1 MGSIDRDLLLP
12 GTPTKTIRLDDNSS
26 TLNSNVYNI
35 NTFTRIIA
43 GIENIL
49 PNLYSTRFLKT
60 WGDQFDNLKFLT
72 DGSIHSS
79 VLRYRNMIVERFDL
93 SRLNLNTRIQALST
107 LEPGDSIFFNQ
118 LNEAQSMRVLSYY
131 FLRTRNLGW
140 RFTFKK
146 IDNGWRLIR
155 IHWIPSKFI

>member
-1 MGSIDRDLLLP
+1 
-12 GTPTKTIRLDDNSS
+12 
-26 TLNSNVYNI
+26 
-35 NTFTRIIA
+35 
-43 GIENIL
+43 
-49 PNLYSTRFLKT
+49 
-60 WGDQFDNLKFLT
+60 
-72 DGSIHSS
+72 
-79 VLRYRNMIVERFDL
+79 MIVERFDL
-93 SRLNLNTRIQALST
+93 SRLNLNTRIQALSN

-155 IHWIPSKFI
+155 IH